1 MVHSGQPV
9 AHVRSSDLLTPTM
22 PHTPGQLQRLP
33 HPTDRRVVT
42 VHHLGE
48 VPPFERDRRME
59 NSFLRKVP
67 LFEGL
72 EEEEL
77 EAIASVTVTRSFS
90 KDQVIILAEEEG
102 DALFIIHTGQVKVSI
117 VSEDGREV
125 ILSLLGEGAVFGE
138 LALLDEKP
146 RSANV
151 VVMAD
156 AKLYMLHRSDFLQLL
171 YRVPKIAIALLA
183 ELATRLRKTDR
194 KIEGLALLDVT
205 SRISETLLQLANEQG
220 EEKTEGLH
228 IPNLPTQQQLANMS
242 GTTRETVSRVL
253 KRLETQGYIV
263 CKGRTITILREENRQ
278 Q

>member
-1 MVHSGQPV
+1 M
-9 AHVRSSDLLTPTM
+9 DT
-22 PHTPGQLQRLP
+22 
-33 HPTDRRVVT
+33 
-42 VHHLGE
+42 
-48 VPPFERDRRME
+48 
-59 NSFLRKVP
+59 SFLRQVP

-72 EEEEL
+72 KEEDL

-125 ILSLLGEGAVFGE
+125 ILSLLREGAVFGE

-151 VVMAD
+151 VAMED
-156 AKLYMLHRSDFLQLL
+156 AELYMVHRGDFLQLL
-171 YRVPKIAIALLA
+171 YRVPKIAISLLS
-183 ELATRLRKTDR
+183 ELASRLRKTDR

-205 SRISETLLQLANEQG
+205 SRISETLLQLADEQG
-220 EEKTEGLH
+220 EKTAAGMH
-228 IPNLPTQQQLANMS
+228 IANRPTHQQLANMS

-253 KRLETQGYIV
+253 KRLASQGYIV
-263 CKGRTITILREENRQ
+263 CKGRTITILREESRQ
-278 Q
+278 LPLGKSD